1 MSSIVGYRMLLIPCK
16 HARRLSR
23 DPHMVLHFLHRTSTS
38 RLLLYLNPCGH
49 TCIQDK
55 MSFLHFV
62 LLNLHYVELKEIP
75 PFPCGISY
83 RATGEISAQHTARPL
98 SQMTSSN
105 EQQVPSNKGLS

>member
-1 MSSIVGYRMLLIPCK
+1 MSSIIGYRMLLIPRN
-16 HARRLSR
+16 HARSLSR
-23 DPHMVLHFLHRTSTS
+23 DPHDVALSSQNKYFKASAL
-38 RLLLYLNPCGH
+38 LNPRGH

-55 MSFLHFV
+55 MSFLHFM

-83 RATGEISAQHTARPL
+83 RATGEISAKHTARPL